1 MHLKR
6 NKNKDLKIQNKK
18 IRWFYSINQSKWIN
32 TCKIHI
38 YLHNLQFLESSHK
51 GHQWKPFHLQLYT
64 KLRVSGYQK
73 PMASTELEEEKKN
86 EGDYFTSARSF
97 PLITE
102 KFQIKQTFTKIEKN
116 NNSIQLTSTPQ
127 ESIHLNLTYFC
138 LHDLH
143 ICLIIPR
150 FYIKEYWRLGNR
162 TRLLWFFIRI
172 SLKTF
177 LPYAGSFCT
186 LL

>member
-1 MHLKR
+1 METFSSSTVH
-6 NKNKDLKIQNKK
+6 KIES
-18 IRWFYSINQSKWIN
+18 FWIPKAN
-32 TCKIHI
+32 GF
-38 YLHNLQFLESSHK
+38 NWA
-51 GHQWKPFHLQLYT
+51 G
-64 KLRVSGYQK
+64 RR
-73 PMASTELEEEKKN
+73 KKN